1 MYMEMIFGS
10 LAGFL
15 GGGAAVFFLQRKRR
29 ERELKRIAALAEDI
43 LNERRISAGIWSR
56 RRFMGK

>member
-15 GGGAAVFFLQRKRR
+15 GGGAAVFFGRR
-29 ERELKRIAALAEDI
+29 HLSAPAQV
-43 LNERRISAGIWSR
+43 RRGPV
-56 RRFMGK
+56 